1 MSNYPEIYYSY
12 SSIKKEVKIPK
23 ILEGAMKND
32 INMIKLGLDNG
43 ENINSSLDDDDTALH
58 LSSYKGNIEIV
69 QLLLNHPKIDVN
81 AVNIDYNTSLLQ
93 LCKREE
99 GELTI
104 EHIEIIHKKF
114 LTNPEMPRSKAQKNG
129 ANS

>member
-12 SSIKKEVKIPK
+12 SSIQKEVKIPK

-43 ENINSSLDDDDTALH
+43 ENINSSLDGDEDTALH
-58 LSSYKGNIEIV
+58 LSSYKGNKEIV

-81 AVNIDYNTSLLQ
+81 LTNDYDISALYLA
-93 LCKREE
+93 C
-99 GELTI
+99 
-104 EHIEIIHKKF
+104 EIIM
-114 LTNPEMPRSKAQKNG
+114 LM
-129 ANS
+129 